1 MKPTRKRTD
10 ASSKTFLLLLVALA
24 MLGPLTLNILVPSL
38 PGLASAL
45 ATTKEN
51 AQLTLS
57 FYLFGMAI
65 SQLILGPLADRFGR
79 RPIVLIA
86 LVVYV
91 VSSLAAEFAPN
102 VEVLIVARVVQSFGA
117 TAGLTLGRTMIRDQY
132 DQNSAASVIGYV
144 TMAMVIAPMVSPLI
158 GATID
163 EAFGWRL
170 IFAFC
175 AVLGLLSLALAWRSL
190 PETRPAA
197 LVAATSREVALRTF
211 ALLGNRRYMAYWG
224 ASAFCSALFF
234 GFLGTAPYLMIEVL
248 GYTKTVYGFWFMSLS
263 LGYMIGNFISGR
275 NARKLGIDRLIYWG
289 NIAGLVG
296 SVAIL
301 IPAMMGIL
309 HPLTLFVP
317 AMMMSFGNGL
327 VLPNAIAGGIGVD
340 PNAAGA
346 GSGLMGFGQ
355 VGVGAVVSYFA
366 AKYSQGSAL
375 PLALMMLACA
385 LLAHVSG
392 WVSRRPLPV
401 PITAE

>member
-1 MKPTRKRTD
+1 MISPPNRTD
-10 ASSKTFLLLLVALA
+10 ANSRTFLLLLVALS

-38 PGLASAL
+38 PGLAGAF

-79 RPIVLIA
+79 RPVVLIA

-91 VSSLAAEFAPN
+91 ASSLVAEFSPN
-102 VEVLIVARVVQSFGA
+102 IETLIVARTIQSFGA

-163 EAFGWRL
+163 EALGWRAIL
-170 IFAFC
+170 GFC
-175 AVLGLLSLALAWRSL
+175 AVLGLMSFLLAWFNL
-190 PETRPAA
+190 PETRPAS
-197 LVAATSREVALRTF
+197 LIAATTRQVAERTVR
-211 ALLGNRRYMAYWG
+211 LIGNRRYMAYWG
-224 ASAFCSALFF
+224 TSAFCSALFF
-234 GFLGTAPYLMIEVL
+234 GFLGTAPHLMIEVM
-248 GYTKTVYGFWFMSLS
+248 GHSKTAYGFWFMSLS

-275 NARKLGIDRLIYWG
+275 NSRALGIDRLIYWG
-289 NIAGLVG
+289 NIAGIVG
-296 SVAIL
+296 SVAML
-301 IPAMMGIL
+301 VPAMLGLL
-309 HPLTLFVP
+309 HPLALFGP
-317 AMMMSFGNGL
+317 AMIMSFGNGL

-340 PNAAGA
+340 PKAAGA

-355 VGVGAVVSYFA
+355 VGVGAVLSYFA
-366 AKYSQGSAL
+366 AKYSQDSAL

-392 WVSRRPLPV
+392 WISRQPSP
-401 PITAE
+401 TEEG